1 MLGRYQPNS
10 RHQPTLATHVEDED
24 VQPSSGQRMYSQPQV
39 KENNVPPPAA
49 YRPYSYPT
57 DAAMLSGYQPGLPG
71 STVRS
76 LPYSTRQSREARSQT
91 GLAEEHIETED
102 DESTDDESDDQRT
115 SSYDDTPITHTAA
128 EQLERLEWQ
137 IMLRS
142 VLDGDV
148 ITSEKARVG
157 INEPEAESIDSVE
170 RFRAQISSED
180 AWLSYRGK
188 LRRRTLEEEKKHV
201 EHRRLRVGETL
212 FDDVMAFKYNPDSG
226 EQAMA
231 QINVYLRRLDA
242 VESFYPTLKA
252 MWADRPNL
260 KDPAFTKRVEAMIAW
275 VNLAGMTIQHIALL
289 QKWTGSK
296 TLDVMARNTTTE
308 VPIIASLPNDRPPEM
323 ADDSTFVERVLKE
336 HSLGHIFKKR
346 ALVDALQIV
355 ARANKVFAKFS
366 PEFDAMQLPSLRD
379 ELRELLTFPTK
390 LMQASLR
397 VQLDYANRIRDM
409 DILLIDQMMED
420 FKVSINEACSR
431 KAEYRQLKVGA
442 SLLEDCISEDYDNVV
457 LEAVTTF
464 FGLLHRKLKSGAGS
478 RGSYFRET
486 EFLDSQWGLLDKVAA
501 EINGGSV
508 LVAEQLW
515 YVRVCTGRSTTYIV
529 AVWSPID

>member
-1 MLGRYQPNS
+1 MLRPPPPNQS
-10 RHQPTLATHVEDED
+10 HQPTLPTHIEDDD
-24 VQPSSGQRMYSQPQV
+24 VRPTSGARQHSYPHPLIMSDGYGQPQ
-39 KENNVPPPAA
+39 PQIP
-49 YRPYSYPT
+49 YRPHSFPADSVT
-57 DAAMLSGYQPGLPG
+57 LAGFQPGLPG
-71 STVRS
+71 SAVRS
-76 LPYSTRQSREARSQT
+76 VPTANRQAREARSQT
-91 GLAEEHIETED
+91 GLAEEQIETEED
-102 DESTDDESDDQRT
+102 DSSSDESDEGRREAFEEHIVVH
-115 SSYDDTPITHTAA
+115 TPA

-137 IMLRS
+137 TMLRS

-148 ITSEKARVG
+148 LTSEKARVG
-157 INEPEAESIDSVE
+157 IAEPESESIDTVE

-188 LRRRTLEEEKKHV
+188 LRRRTAEEERKRV
-201 EHRRLRVGETL
+201 GNRRLRLGDSL
-212 FDDVMAFKYNPDSG
+212 FEDVMAFKYDSNID
-226 EQAMA
+226 ETAITQM
-231 QINVYLRRLDA
+231 NRYLRRLDA

-252 MWADRPNL
+252 MWVDKPQL
-260 KDPAFTKRVEAMIAW
+260 KEPPFGRRVAAMIAW
-275 VNLAGMTIQHIALL
+275 VNLAGMTSHHISLL

-296 TLDVMARNTTTE
+296 KLDVLAPNTTSE
-308 VPIIASLPNDRPPEM
+308 VPIVSSRSYVNDLPQEV

-336 HSLGHIFKKR
+336 QSLVQIFKKR

-355 ARANKVFAKFS
+355 ARANRVYAS
-366 PEFDAMQLPSLRD
+366 YAHEYDSMQLPSLRS
-379 ELRELLTFPTK
+379 ELHELLTFPTK

-397 VQLDYANRIRDM
+397 VQLDYANRVRDM

-431 KAEYRQLKVGA
+431 KAEYRHLLKGA
-442 SLLEDCISEDYDNVV
+442 SLLDDCISEDYDSVV

-478 RGSYFRET
+478 KGSYFRET
-486 EFLDSQWGLLDKVAA
+486 EFLDSQWNLLDKVAS

-515 YVRVCTGRSTTYIV
+515 
-529 AVWSPID
+529 